1 MSSIE
6 RCGKAHIWF
15 LCVLSC
21 SRKQTVKLTVT
32 SSAPINTYYTRLLAS
47 PIVERLRVLRRGG
60 LPRAA
65 PRNQSRR
72 GFLKPLI
79 LPSLLFF
86 EMEETVFIGEDQSV
100 KKLDGQHRGSLV
112 SKACLNKGPR
122 RNRSDDDKRRK
133 LSPLERKL
141 KLQDMWTCLLH

>member
-86 EMEETVFIGEDQSV
+86 EMEETVFIGEDQS
-100 KKLDGQHRGSLV
+100 
-112 SKACLNKGPR
+112 ACLNKGPR